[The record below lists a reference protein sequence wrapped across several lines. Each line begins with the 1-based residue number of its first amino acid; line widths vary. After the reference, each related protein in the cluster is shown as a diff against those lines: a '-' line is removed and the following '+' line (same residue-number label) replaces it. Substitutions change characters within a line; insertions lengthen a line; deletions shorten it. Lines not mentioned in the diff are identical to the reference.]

1 MIAERF
7 QFTLAPEEQIVRS
20 AAANGVFDTI
30 MSGPLGR
37 WVADG
42 RRAMSAID
50 QRSIESL
57 IDEVDLVR
65 DEIGRLPWREIR
77 EDLKSCLED
86 FVLTMRS
93 LSWTDRPEVVAAIA
107 DLSVGSLEAV
117 VDRLIDLSSNPMFGG
132 AESRDWWDD
141 DTDGDD
147 DEVVLDCDEDLEFA
161 DSLYE

>member
-7 QFTLAPEEQIVRS
+7 QFVLAPEEQIVRS
-20 AAANGVFDTI
+20 DAANGVFDTI
-30 MSGPLGR
+30 MHGPLGR
-37 WVADG
+37 WLADG

-65 DEIGRLPWREIR
+65 DDIGRLPWREIR
-77 EDLKSCLED
+77 QDLLMTLED
-86 FVLTMRS
+86 FVLVMRS
-93 LSWTDRPEVVAAIA
+93 LNWSDRPEVVAAIA
-107 DLSVGSLEAV
+107 DLSIGSLEAV

-132 AESRDWWDD
+132 AESHDWWDD
-141 DTDGDD
+141 DADGDD
-147 DEVVLDCDEDLEFA
+147 DDFCEVEDLEYA